1 MSKTAAENFK
11 KMMKN
16 PGNLSAVNLSD
27 GAITFDHEG
36 NTICVSKPKNLNDNL
51 PNVQVPGVHENSCF
65 LPDGNKTMTLLP
77 RRIEKH

>member
-16 PGNLSAVNLSD
+16 PGNLAAIDLKD

-36 NTICVSKPKNLNDNL
+36 NTICVNKLKNLNDNL
-51 PNVQVPGVHENSCF
+51 PNVQVTGVHDNSCF
-65 LPDGNKTMTLLP
+65 LADSN
-77 RRIEKH
+77 

>member
-16 PGNLSAVNLSD
+16 PGNLAAMDLKD

-36 NTICVSKPKNLNDNL
+36 NTICVNKLKNLNDNL
-51 PNVQVPGVHENSCF
+51 PNV
-65 LPDGNKTMTLLP
+65 
-77 RRIEKH
+77 